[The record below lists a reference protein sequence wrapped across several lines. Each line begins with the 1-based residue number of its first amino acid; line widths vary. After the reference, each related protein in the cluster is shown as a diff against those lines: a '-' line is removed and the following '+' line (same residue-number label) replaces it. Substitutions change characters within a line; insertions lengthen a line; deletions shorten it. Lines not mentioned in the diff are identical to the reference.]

1 MKLKI
6 LCILLV
12 LLLLLAGCGGQE
24 ETIPTQPGFQQGDTQ
39 PPETTLPP
47 VEITMP
53 EYSLSY
59 SGTLAD
65 KISTETHEDGSG
77 ILFYVQLSTGKVPMF
92 DMFYNSQDGEL
103 VKALYDAAGNRV
115 LVAFQMLEVPA
126 GVSEEDQYT
135 FYTVQEA
142 VNEIVDSLVLK

>member
-1 MKLKI
+1 MKVKLF
-6 LCILLV
+6 CVLLV
-12 LLLLLAGCGGQE
+12 LVLLLAGCGGAAKVPE
-24 ETIPTQPGFQQGDTQ
+24 QPSFQQGDTQ

-59 SGTLAD
+59 SGALAD
-65 KISTETHEDGSG
+65 KISTQTHEDGSG

-115 LVAFQMLEVPA
+115 LVAFQMLEAPA
-126 GVSEEDQYT
+126 DASEEDQYT

-142 VNEIVDSLVLK
+142 VNEITDSLTLK